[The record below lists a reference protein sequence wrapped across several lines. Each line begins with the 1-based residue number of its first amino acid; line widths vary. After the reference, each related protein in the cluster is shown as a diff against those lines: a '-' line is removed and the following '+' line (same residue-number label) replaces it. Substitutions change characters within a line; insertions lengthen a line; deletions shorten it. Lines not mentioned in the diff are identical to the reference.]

1 MASAASQPSSKVIKF
16 NQEVMETQSDKLA
29 AKLEQVFKNPPDTL
43 ILDMDK
49 VKRLDFVGLGLI
61 FTACRQAEG
70 SGSRITLTNTS
81 AEIEALIHAMH
92 LHQEVDIA
100 PRD

>member
-1 MASAASQPSSKVIKF
+1 MASAAQRPASTVIKL
-16 NQEVMETQSDKLA
+16 NQEVTEAKSDKLT
-29 AKLEQVFKNPPDTL
+29 AKLKQVFQNPPGAL
-43 ILDMDK
+43 VLDMDK

-61 FTACRQAEG
+61 FTACNQALG
-70 SGSRITLTNTS
+70 SGSRITLTNAS